1 MLIDFIPSQAIACSL
16 VACSLLPGVLLLLS
30 HGPCRIPAPGRRFV
44 VASMLTW
51 VAWVAA
57 MIAMGPGWVDAATG
71 LLLLMTATLAVFT
84 LWTLIAWGFT
94 LSMLLALARGGR
106 RLSVEEW
113 AEEYMNGKSL
123 SAFARDRLGILL
135 ALGLVEVHDGRVV
148 MTAPR
153 GRIFANSAAALR
165 ALFGLPR

>member
-1 MLIDFIPSQAIACSL
+1 
-16 VACSLLPGVLLLLS
+16 
-30 HGPCRIPAPGRRFV
+30 
-44 VASMLTW
+44 
-51 VAWVAA
+51 
-57 MIAMGPGWVDAATG
+57 MGPGWVDAATG

-123 SAFARDRLGILL
+123 SAFAPTGS
-135 ALGLVEVHDGRVV
+135 VFSSHWVW
-148 MTAPR
+148 
-153 GRIFANSAAALR
+153 
-165 ALFGLPR
+165 